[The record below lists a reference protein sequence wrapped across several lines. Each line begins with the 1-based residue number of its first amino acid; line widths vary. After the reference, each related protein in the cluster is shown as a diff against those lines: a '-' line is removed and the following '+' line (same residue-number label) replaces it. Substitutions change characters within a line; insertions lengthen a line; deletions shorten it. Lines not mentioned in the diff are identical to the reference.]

1 MNKFENFPVADL
13 KESQLDKIQLLEK
26 ELRQD
31 TGEDIVLIAYD
42 KED

>member
-1 MNKFENFPVADL
+1 MNKYENFPVADL
-13 KESQLDKIQLLEK
+13 KERQLDKIQLLEK

-31 TGEDIVLIAYD
+31 IGEDIVLIAYD